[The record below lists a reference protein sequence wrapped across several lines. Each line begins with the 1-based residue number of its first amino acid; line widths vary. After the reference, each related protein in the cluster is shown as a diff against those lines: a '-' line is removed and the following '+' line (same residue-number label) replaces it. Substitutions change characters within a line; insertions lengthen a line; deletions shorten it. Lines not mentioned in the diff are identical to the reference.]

1 MNRVCLSL
9 TGEAPRHITKG
20 ELQGLIE
27 DLVAT
32 ISGDG
37 FPDDFS
43 MVQPPGDEEAP
54 AMMRRQIE
62 LVSGG
67 NQRINRAKVVRWKG
81 EQEPLF
87 ASGVLRR
94 RGTHL

>member
-1 MNRVCLSL
+1 
-9 TGEAPRHITKG
+9 
-20 ELQGLIE
+20 
-27 DLVAT
+27 
-32 ISGDG
+32 
-37 FPDDFS
+37 

-54 AMMRRQIE
+54 DMMRRQIE

-87 ASGVLRR
+87 ARGVLRR